1 MYHHKIC
8 HSRPHIGYPARS
20 SGAQSSAPGFGGRGK
35 PFNSGVGATARDVSV
50 EGAGDEYY
58 GLHLGVPMKYLAAQL
73 QSLVRPD
80 GTLEESAPL
89 CDEEVSP
96 GYPGLTKS
104 KGKFGLDR
112 DGSLILGYHNGNKP
126 NMCKKGGTIPV
137 VTTRPPH
144 RVPRFAIAP
153 LLAGNIVSNKVYND
167 REMKLA
173 KQKNQV

>member
-1 MYHHKIC
+1 ME
-8 HSRPHIGYPARS
+8 S
-20 SGAQSSAPGFGGRGK
+20 
-35 PFNSGVGATARDVSV
+35 
-50 EGAGDEYY
+50 AGDAYD
-58 GLHLGVPMKYLAAQL
+58 GLHLGVPMKDLAAQL
-73 QSLVRPD
+73 QCLVRPD

-112 DGSLILGYHNGNKP
+112 DGSLILGYHNSNKP

-167 REMKLA
+167 REGKLA